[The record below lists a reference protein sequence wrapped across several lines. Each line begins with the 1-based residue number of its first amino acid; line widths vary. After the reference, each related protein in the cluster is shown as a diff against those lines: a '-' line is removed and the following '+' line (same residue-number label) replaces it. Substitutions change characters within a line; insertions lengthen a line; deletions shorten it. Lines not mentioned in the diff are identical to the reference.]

1 MPSTSV
7 AVFWLSL
14 VFVLYAYVGYPAAL
28 LVWSRLRRRPVR
40 REAFEP
46 TVTLIVAAHNEAD
59 TLEAKIR
66 NCRALEYPCAKL
78 KIIVA
83 LDGCTDGTA
92 ARVDRLAGPD
102 LEVVCLP
109 ERRGKAVAL
118 NAALAR
124 ATHEVVVFADARQR
138 IEPGALQALL
148 APLADPEVGVV
159 TGELV
164 LTDGRGKESG
174 AGAGLYWRYEKK
186 VRALESEVHSVI
198 GATGA
203 LYAAR
208 RDEIE
213 PLPEGTLIDDVLI
226 PMRIVLAGKRCVF
239 EPRARVFD
247 RVPCCADVEYRR
259 KVRTLAGNFQL
270 LVLMPQLLMP
280 RRNPVWLQFVSH
292 KVARLLVP
300 YALVTLLVSNI
311 VVASSHALY
320 GTFLMLQAV
329 FYALAVLGDSLAAD
343 EVPAG
348 ALRKA

>member
-1 MPSTSV
+1 MFNAWV
-7 AVFWLSL
+7 VLFWISL
-14 VFVLYAYVGYPAAL
+14 LFTLYAYVGYPAL
-28 LVWSRLRRRPVR
+28 LAVWSRLRRRPVH
-40 REAFEP
+40 REPFEP

-59 TLEAKIR
+59 RLEAKIR
-66 NCRALEYPCAKL
+66 NCRALDYPREKL

-92 ARVDRLAGPD
+92 SRVDRLAGPD

-138 IEPGALQALL
+138 IEPGALRELL

-186 VRALESEVHSVI
+186 VRALESEVHSVV

-208 RDEIE
+208 RVLIE

-226 PMRIVLAGKRCVF
+226 PMRIVLAGKRCVR

-247 RVPCCADVEYRR
+247 RVSCCAEAEYHR

-270 LVLMPQLLMP
+270 VALMPELVMP
-280 RRNPVWLQFVSH
+280 GRNPVWLQFVSH

-300 YALVTLLVSNI
+300 YALVALLVSNI
-311 VVASSHALY
+311 FVASSHAFY
-320 GTFLMLQAV
+320 GTTLMLQAV
-329 FYALAVLGDSLAAD
+329 FYALAVLGDSLAAED
-343 EVPAG
+343 MPTRARSEA
-348 ALRKA
+348 